1 MTEDLAETARDE
13 LKRADHSIF
22 VSLKY
27 ARTVDIIKNTIKRL
41 ISAIDVG
48 IMEICEYLKTKKKI
62 KVVPAATKLRADL
75 VTKAYPQTKEY
86 IAFYYLLKDIDHA
99 KYDKRE
105 EFRKNVELIAL
116 IGAERKPV
124 NIEILKEYYR
134 KTVSFIDLVD
144 EITGRK

>member
-1 MTEDLAETARDE
+1 MMEDLAETARDE

-48 IMEICEYLKTKKKI
+48 IMEVCEYLKTKKKL
-62 KVVPAATKLRADL
+62 KVIPAATKLRVDMVL
-75 VTKAYPQTKEY
+75 KAYPQAKEF
-86 IAFYYLLKDIDHA
+86 IAFYYLLKEIDHA
-99 KYDKRE
+99 KFDKRE

-134 KTVSFIDLVD
+134 KTVAFIDMVD